1 MRSLLAF
8 VVFSLT
14 LLPQVAS
21 AQIVPPGTTGKFIG
35 AEPPKT
41 CCSCKCT
48 GSPSSAAPSSG
59 TSSNVSLTEGNL
71 TERVLI
77 AKITPTLS
85 LDAVYNSYIADGSH
99 ATVDTVMGFGWTHSY
114 NIFLFSQAGVMF
126 AFDGDGRVTRYD
138 PGPSGTFISSTGYF
152 ETLTQ
157 SGGVFTITQK
167 DQTKYNFMLIPGT
180 PFMVSGTVYRLISIV
195 DRNHN
200 TTTLTYSGGNLT
212 AVTDTY
218 GRSLTFKYNAQNKL
232 MSVTDP
238 LGQVTTFQYDS
249 TGHKLM
255 QITDPIPKTIKYT
268 YRSIRFRGQ
277 PDQNDGR
284 VGQLH
289 GILL

>member
-1 MRSLLAF
+1 MRNLLAF
-8 VVFSLT
+8 VLFVFA
-14 LLPQVAS
+14 LLPPLAS
-21 AQIVPPGTTGKFIG
+21 AQNIG

-41 CCSCKCT
+41 CSCSCNCN
-48 GSPSSAAPSSG
+48 GSPSTAAPSSG
-59 TSSNVSLTEGNL
+59 TSSNVSYSEGNL
-71 TERVLI
+71 IERVPI
-77 AKITPTLS
+77 SKISPTLS
-85 LDAVYNSYIADGSH
+85 LDAVYNSYNADGSR
-99 ATVDTVMGFGWTHSY
+99 AAVDTVMGYGWTHSY
-114 NIFLFSQAGVMF
+114 NLFLFSQSGVMF
-126 AFDGDGRVTRYD
+126 RYDGDGRVTKYSL
-138 PGPSGTFISSTGYF
+138 GPAGTFTSSPGYF
-152 ETLTQ
+152 ETLAQ

-167 DQTKYNFMLIPGT
+167 DQTKYNFTQIPGT
-180 PFMVSGTVYRLISIV
+180 PFTVSGTVYRLISIV

-200 TTTLTYSGGNLT
+200 TTTLTYGAGNLT